1 MRKTTIDIPL
11 AIVIFCLLVFGIIMI
26 SSVSVYESYQI
37 TSSMVSQGLRN
48 EPSNS
53 FYLWRHFWRAL
64 LSIPIWIFA
73 IYFPLKFWKKAALP
87 FFVIT
92 ILLLVALFLPG
103 IGANY
108 GTSTSW
114 INLPFL
120 PSVQPAEM
128 AKLGLIFY
136 LAVWMEK
143 RQELVRSFQYGFIPF
158 TILLSVVVILLAMQP
173 DFGSVLV
180 IAVIAA
186 SMFFAAGGS
195 SFHIMAGGLMAAAMA
210 YPIIMSKEYIRNRF
224 LTFLNPELDPLN
236 IGFQIKQALI
246 AIGSGGV
253 FGVGFGKSIQK
264 FGYLPEVQGDTIF
277 AAACEEL
284 GFIRIGF
291 LILAYAFVAYRG
303 YMIAGDAKDRFSML
317 IATGITSWFA
327 FQAIINMGVNLAIL
341 PLTGLTLPF
350 ISYGGSSL
358 MVNMLAAGIL
368 LNISRYAETGT
379 NFANRRRIRRS
390 YHPQPRRRVSNKR

>member
-1 MRKTTIDIPL
+1 MPRQPQIDRVL
-11 AIVIFCLLVFGIIMI
+11 AIVFFCLLIFGIIMI
-26 SSVSVYESYQI
+26 SSVSVYESYQL
-37 TSSMVSQGLRN
+37 TNGMVKQGLMA
-48 EPSNS
+48 EPTNS
-53 FYLWRHFWRAL
+53 FYLWRHFWRAII
-64 LSIPIWIFA
+64 SIPVWIFC

-87 FFVIT
+87 LFVASIF
-92 ILLLVALFLPG
+92 LLLVLFIPG

-114 INLPFL
+114 INLPL
-120 PSVQPAEM
+120 IPSIQPAEIV
-128 AKLGLIFY
+128 KLTLIFY

-158 TILLSVVVILLAMQP
+158 TILLSIVVILLAMEP

-180 IAVIAA
+180 IAIIAA
-186 SMFFAAGGS
+186 GMFFSAGGNIL
-195 SFHIMAGGLMAAAMA
+195 HIFTGGLFAAILA

-224 LTFLNPELDPLN
+224 LAFLNPDLDPLN

-264 FGYLPEVQGDTIF
+264 FGYLPQVQGDTIF
-277 AAACEEL
+277 AAAAEEL
-284 GFIRIGF
+284 GFIRILF
-291 LILAYAFVAYRG
+291 LILAYTIIAVRG
-303 YMIAGDAKDRFSML
+303 YHIASRAQDRFSML
-317 IATGITSWFA
+317 VAVGITSWFT

-350 ISYGGSSL
+350 VSYGGSSL
-358 MVNMLAAGIL
+358 IINMMAAGIL
-368 LNISRYAETGT
+368 LNISRYAEETSH
-379 NFANRRRIRRS
+379 FADRRRVRGA
-390 YHPQPRRRVSNKR
+390 YHPKPRRRVSA